1 MDRDL
6 IRARAILIGNAGYQ
20 DAGIEDLPTA
30 RRCVT
35 AMAGLLAGELC
46 GWPADRI
53 TTLVDVAAPHDLAR
67 RVIAAVRDA
76 EDVLVVY
83 YVGHGLSTRNGRLAL
98 ALGETDPDPEALPH
112 TSMLYENL
120 ADILRGCRAA
130 TKLVILDC
138 CHAELGGKANDVF
151 LGSDVAEAY
160 PVDGLYFIGASKKYE
175 KARSPVGGELTYFTQ
190 ALVDVVRSGVPGLPP
205 ELRLDQIF
213 LALRARLA
221 GAGLPEPVESGIRG
235 ARQYPFARNAATSE
249 VAPAVLPES
258 LVMGLSSPLPG
269 IRVGAVG
276 ELGKW
281 LAEADESRV
290 LTARRELREI
300 ADNDV
305 PRVATA
311 ARDVLGAYP
320 DPTDVQ
326 PPPASARQFRAP
338 VLARTLEGHT
348 GRVNRAVWGV
358 AFSPDGW
365 LLASCGSDRT
375 VWLWDP
381 VTGGHLRT
389 PYGHTSRVLSVA
401 FSPDGRLLA
410 SAGGDKTVRLWEFSE
425 PAE

>member
-6 IRARAILIGNAGYQ
+6 VRARAVLIGNATYQ
-20 DAGIEDLPTA
+20 ETGIEDLPA
-30 RRCVT
+30 GRGCGK
-35 AMAGLLAGELC
+35 AMAELLAGELC

-53 TTLVDVAAPHDLAR
+53 TTLVDVAAPHELAR

-112 TSMLYENL
+112 TAMLYENL
-120 ADILRGCRAA
+120 ADIMRGCRAA

-151 LGSDVAEAY
+151 LGTDVAEAY

-190 ALVDVVRSGVPGLPP
+190 ALVDVVRSGVPGLPA

-213 LALRARLA
+213 LALRARLT

-235 ARQYPFARNAATSE
+235 ARQFPFARNAATAA

-258 LVMGLSSPLPG
+258 LAIGLGSPFPG
-269 IRVGAVG
+269 IRVGAVE

-281 LAEADESRV
+281 LADTDESRV
-290 LTARRELREI
+290 LAAQREL
-300 ADNDV
+300 
-305 PRVATA
+305 
-311 ARDVLGAYP
+311 
-320 DPTDVQ
+320 
-326 PPPASARQFRAP
+326 
-338 VLARTLEGHT
+338 
-348 GRVNRAVWGV
+348 
-358 AFSPDGW
+358 
-365 LLASCGSDRT
+365 
-375 VWLWDP
+375 
-381 VTGGHLRT
+381 
-389 PYGHTSRVLSVA
+389 
-401 FSPDGRLLA
+401 
-410 SAGGDKTVRLWEFSE
+410 
-425 PAE
+425 